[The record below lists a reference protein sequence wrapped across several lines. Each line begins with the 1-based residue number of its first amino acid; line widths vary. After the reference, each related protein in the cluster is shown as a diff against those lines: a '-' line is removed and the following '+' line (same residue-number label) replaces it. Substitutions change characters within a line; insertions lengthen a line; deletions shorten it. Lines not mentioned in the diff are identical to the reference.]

1 MHFRQYD
8 SNTATLKEWAKQLNV
23 ANKGTYPLY
32 PTINQTLSNWKS
44 TLNKNIGTNTFSL
57 YGSDEQ
63 TISNWENKLN
73 LIYNK

>member
-23 ANKGTYPLY
+23 ANKETYPLY
-32 PTINQTLSNWKS
+32 PTINQTLSHWKS